1 MAALTSGD
9 AYLNQDLDPKP
20 KQPFM
25 ATAALR
31 LFEQLDG
38 GTPGT
43 EGEEGEV
50 APEGEGEAKKD
61 A

>member
-1 MAALTSGD
+1 
-9 AYLNQDLDPKP
+9 
-20 KQPFM
+20 M

-38 GTPGT
+38 SAPGT
-43 EGEEGEV
+43 EGKEGEV
-50 APEGEGEAKKD
+50 APKGEGEAKKD